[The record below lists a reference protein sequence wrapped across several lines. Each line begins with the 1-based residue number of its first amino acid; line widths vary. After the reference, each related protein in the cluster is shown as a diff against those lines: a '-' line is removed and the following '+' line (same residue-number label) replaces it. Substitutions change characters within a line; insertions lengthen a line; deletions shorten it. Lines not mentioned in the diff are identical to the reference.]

1 MSENLITKEML
12 VELSTNFKSLVETY
26 KKFRLFKN
34 RKSLSEDMS
43 GLLETIVSDYYDNSK
58 PAKGDDNKPDVTL
71 FTPYKN
77 YGNIIEIKSTTTNT
91 LRGGKLSK
99 RPGYYVLLSWQ
110 MFPETYFCNDIT
122 LKLFCA
128 GIYLTENDWDK
139 KELDENTKYYAT
151 SYPFKK
157 ILNNEHEIY
166 YGNIYSGRKTQLIYN
181 EI

>member
-77 YGNIIEIKSTTTNT
+77 YGNII
-91 LRGGKLSK
+91 
-99 RPGYYVLLSWQ
+99 
-110 MFPETYFCNDIT
+110 
-122 LKLFCA
+122 
-128 GIYLTENDWDK
+128 
-139 KELDENTKYYAT
+139 
-151 SYPFKK
+151 
-157 ILNNEHEIY
+157 
-166 YGNIYSGRKTQLIYN
+166 
-181 EI
+181 

>member
-12 VELSTNFKSLVETY
+12 VELSTNFKGLLKTYEKYGLV
-26 KKFRLFKN
+26 KN
-34 RKSLSEDMS
+34 KKSLSEDMS
-43 GLLETIVSDYYDNSK
+43 GLLENIVSDYYDNSK

-91 LRGGKLSK
+91 WRGGKLSK

-110 MFPETYFCNDIT
+110 MFPETYFCNNVT
-122 LKLFCA
+122 LKFFCA
-128 GIYLTENDWDK
+128 GIFLTENDWDK
-139 KELDENTKYYAT
+139 KDLDEDTTYYAT

-157 ILNNEHEIY
+157 LLDNDHELY
-166 YGNIYSGRKTQLIYN
+166 YGNIHLGKRIQLIYN